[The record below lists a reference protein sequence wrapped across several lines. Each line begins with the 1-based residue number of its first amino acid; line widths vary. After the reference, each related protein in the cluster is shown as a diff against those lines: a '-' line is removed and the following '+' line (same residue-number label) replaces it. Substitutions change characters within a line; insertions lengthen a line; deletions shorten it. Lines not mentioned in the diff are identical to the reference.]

1 MDETQQEEIN
11 EFLGFFRREAPGFVQ
26 QASIERGFSTE
37 EALSLSKEVFDVA
50 VTRLVTAYKSGQL
63 NSDDPSI
70 ALNLTG
76 PIELGDEPQEQVVD
90 GVLSAS
96 AAPEVTR
103 ADCETELNPDI
114 LVIPPT
120 TMSYDPFNT
129 PYKQVPNT
137 FLQPRQQT
145 SQISDLNW
153 VPLIPQADQQQL
165 LGFET
170 FDFSKNVFDQ
180 ILIDTRDRRDGGRW
194 FPMNSSTLTYEPEWD
209 DPLTLYE

>member
-37 EALSLSKEVFDVA
+37 EALSLSKEVFDMA
-50 VTRLVTAYKSGQL
+50 VTRLVTAYQSRRL

-76 PIELGDEPQEQVVD
+76 PIELDDKPQEQVVNS
-90 GVLSAS
+90 VFSAPV
-96 AAPEVTR
+96 APEVTR
-103 ADCETELNPDI
+103 PDTEIGCNPNTLAI
-114 LVIPPT
+114 QP
-120 TMSYDPFNT
+120 SYDPFNT
-129 PYKQVPNT
+129 PS
-137 FLQPRQQT
+137 QQT
-145 SQISDLNW
+145 SQIKDLNW
-153 VPLIPQADQQQL
+153 VPLKPQADQQQL

-170 FDFSKNVFDQ
+170 LDFSKNVFDQ
-180 ILIDTRDRRDGGRW
+180 ILIDTRDRGDGGRW
-194 FPMNSSTLTYEPEWD
+194 FPMNVATLPFDTYLYETELD